1 MLAITARFY
10 PISVVAMVELVTR
23 LEMQSASVGVLM
35 AALGGGLAQM
45 RRTDSVTVHLTIG
58 QMIAEIGLS
67 GIAGFLTW
75 SAVHG
80 QTDDHFLVWSSCVG
94 AGLVGSA
101 GLDYVIRKSKLK
113 TNDRTDEK
121 DK

>member
-1 MLAITARFY
+1 M
-10 PISVVAMVELVTR
+10 SVIVAVELATR
-23 LEMQSASVGVLM
+23 LELQSASVGVIL

-45 RRTDSVTVHLTIG
+45 RRTDSQAPKLTLG
-58 QMIAEIGLS
+58 QTIAEIGLS

-94 AGLVGSA
+94 AGLIGSA
-101 GLDYVIRKSKLK
+101 GLDYIITKAKRTKDGNSKE
-113 TNDRTDEK
+113 DI
-121 DK
+121 

>member
-1 MLAITARFY
+1 MFHKTDLLVVVAAAGLATVLELQ
-10 PISVVAMVELVTR
+10 SVV
-23 LEMQSASVGVLM
+23 VGVAL

-45 RRTDSVTVHLTIG
+45 RRSDSKTTQLTWG
-58 QMIAEIGLS
+58 QTFAEIGLS

-75 SAVHG
+75 SAIRG
-80 QTDDHFLVWSSCVG
+80 QTEDHFLIWSSCVG

-101 GLDYVIRKSKLK
+101 GLDYLITKTKRKSDDGN
-113 TNDRTDEK
+113 TEK